1 MPSISTLSMPPDL
14 AAVHAANVDDD
25 PQEELILES
34 REPAGEAP
42 DKVRLT
48 ILHFGTDGSLVTRHE
63 LPLGNKAQLWDADGS
78 IVVLDRDGLL
88 RYNGVSPTRVVSMS
102 TPLAA
107 LGPTTPARS
116 RLLHDLDGD
125 KKPESV
131 FYAAGKL
138 HSFRPDGSSLG
149 AVAAAP
155 EGSLSASWEN
165 GGESTRVTIHSPS
178 LNVADVDGD
187 GWQDLLHPSH
197 RHLRVWFGG
206 PAVGARSALLNL
218 PFDLEPRDVP
228 AKEGEVRRE
237 ITGVWFKDINGD
249 KRVDLAV
256 QRLVIDGSFFGAT
269 SELVYCQGTGN
280 GFAAPVILS
289 TASAAF
295 GVALE
300 DFDGDGDQDWIVP
313 EVDVGFG
320 NLARA
325 LVSRVVRVNLRLY
338 RYASGFSSGVSVRE
352 LSYPLGTSGK
362 FQATYDGDVNGDGR
376 RDLVTNEGEDRV
388 RVFAGTAEGL
398 SSAPLLDQELRVPV
412 GNDTIFTHDLTGD
425 KAAEILVWGPNEAT
439 ATLIRLP

>member
-1 MPSISTLSMPPDL
+1 LS
-14 AAVHAANVDDD
+14 
-25 PQEELILES
+25 
-34 REPAGEAP
+34 
-42 DKVRLT
+42 
-48 ILHFGTDGSLVTRHE
+48 
-63 LPLGNKAQLWDADGS
+63 
-78 IVVLDRDGLL
+78 
-88 RYNGVSPTRVVSMS
+88 
-102 TPLAA
+102 
-107 LGPTTPARS
+107 
-116 RLLHDLDGD
+116 
-125 KKPESV
+125 
-131 FYAAGKL
+131 
-138 HSFRPDGSSLG
+138 SSWG
-149 AVAAAP
+149 
-155 EGSLSASWEN
+155 N
-165 GGESTRVTIHSPS
+165 GGEVTQLTVHSPS
-178 LNVADVDGD
+178 LTVADVDGD

-197 RHLRVWFGG
+197 SHLKVWFGG
-206 PAVGARSALLNL
+206 PAVGSRAALLNL

-228 AKEGEVRRE
+228 PKEGEVRRE

-256 QRLVIDGSFFGAT
+256 QRLVMDGSFFGAT
-269 SELVYCQGTGN
+269 SELVFCQGNGS
-280 GFAAPVILS
+280 GFAAPVVLS

-313 EVDVGFG
+313 EVDVGFA

-338 RYASGFSSGVSVRE
+338 RYASGFSSGVSLRE

-398 SSAPLLDQELRVPV
+398 SSAAILDQELRVPV
-412 GNDTIFTHDLTGD
+412 GNDTLFVHDLTGD